1 MFGAFLTFCGSIR
14 WPLLLIIEIPYTE
27 EFRNDFN
34 GKTPSQVFQWIASR
48 PGPCIHQLLWLL
60 LLSLHSWPLR
70 IDSICQGSELSLSIW
85 CRIFNAALVLGIGS
99 AVINL
104 EINSNKERAAT
115 LSIQEV
121 CRQQWPSIETSCQ
134 ASKLH
139 QFKLYRPTELLKKLI
154 NTQIRDFSN
163 MPLDPFPKF
172 TEIQKSFQVQI
183 LCQLVESENRSY
195 FPWLLLQS
203 QQCDLLQSCT
213 VAVAF
218 VQVLCVIS
226 RLRLPTVLV
235 LLLSAGP
242 IWWQVTARDRSWA
255 PIVFCCCSIDDN
267 DEPSLWFKVISSSGK
282 TCPDWASTNPRL
294 HL

>member
-1 MFGAFLTFCGSIR
+1 MAAICTKAAKRNFLR
-14 WPLLLIIEIPYTE
+14 NNLLIIKIPYTE
-27 EFRNDFN
+27 EFRNNFN
-34 GKTPSQVFQWIASR
+34 SKIPSQVFQWIASG

-85 CRIFNAALVLGIGS
+85 CRIFNAAFVLGIGS

-104 EINSNKERAAT
+104 EINKERAAT

-121 CRQQWPSIETSCQ
+121 CCQQWPSIETSCQ

-163 MPLDPFPKF
+163 TTPDQFPKS
-172 TEIQKSFQVQI
+172 KYSASW
-183 LCQLVESENRSY
+183 LNRKIGVT
-195 FPWLLLQS
+195 FPDCYCKASSVTFFSRVLQR
-203 QQCDLLQSCT
+203 LHLYK
-213 VAVAF
+213 
-218 VQVLCVIS
+218 LCVIS

-242 IWWQVTARDRSWA
+242 IWWQVTARDRSWS

-282 TCPDWASTNPRL
+282 ICPDWASTNPRL

>member
-1 MFGAFLTFCGSIR
+1 MAAICTKASERNFLRNNF
-14 WPLLLIIEIPYTE
+14 LIIEIPYTE
-27 EFRNDFN
+27 EFRNNFN
-34 GKTPSQVFQWIASR
+34 SKNPSQVFQWIASG

-85 CRIFNAALVLGIGS
+85 CRIFNAAFVLGIGS

-154 NTQIRDFSN
+154 YTQIRDFSN
-163 MPLDPFPKF
+163 MTPDQFPKF
-172 TEIQKSFQVQI
+172 TAIQKSFQVQI
-183 LCQLVESENRSY
+183 LCQLVESEIGVT
-195 FPWLLLQS
+195 FPDCYCKASSVTFFSRVLQR
-203 QQCDLLQSCT
+203 LHLYK
-213 VAVAF
+213 
-218 VQVLCVIS
+218 LCVIS

-242 IWWQVTARDRSWA
+242 IWWQVTARDRSWP

-267 DEPSLWFKVISSSGK
+267 DELSLWLK
-282 TCPDWASTNPRL
+282 THEGHIQLWDWASTNPRL

>member
-1 MFGAFLTFCGSIR
+1 MNCLWTKTLHPSTSLVASPKLALLT
-14 WPLLLIIEIPYTE
+14 
-27 EFRNDFN
+27 
-34 GKTPSQVFQWIASR
+34 IA
-48 PGPCIHQLLWLL
+48 
-60 LLSLHSWPLR
+60 

-85 CRIFNAALVLGIGS
+85 CRIFNAEFVLGTGS

-121 CRQQWPSIETSCQ
+121 CCQQWPSIETSCQ

-154 NTQIRDFSN
+154 YTQIRDFSN
-163 MPLDPFPKF
+163 MTPDQFPKF

-213 VAVAF
+213 AAVAF
-218 VQVLCVIS
+218 VQVMCY
-226 RLRLPTVLV
+226 
-235 LLLSAGP
+235 
-242 IWWQVTARDRSWA
+242 
-255 PIVFCCCSIDDN
+255 
-267 DEPSLWFKVISSSGK
+267 
-282 TCPDWASTNPRL
+282 
-294 HL
+294 